1 MSRKIPRV
9 TVREESRTPQGYL
22 IKAVRMVT
30 WAGVI
35 VALQIRGYARIG
47 RKPSPE
53 EEADLQKTFG
63 QYKITR
69 KLRSYVIDVRAQ

>member
-1 MSRKIPRV
+1 MDALIDYNTGIYLTTEDMMSRKIPRV
-9 TVREESRTPQGYL
+9 TISAERRTPQGYI
-22 IKAVRMVT
+22 IKAVHMVT

-53 EEADLQKTFG
+53 EEADLQ
-63 QYKITR
+63 
-69 KLRSYVIDVRAQ
+69 